1 MSTVHLPKHSL
12 MLPVSID
19 IVDNL
24 AKDPDIFL
32 GNQWKPK
39 QSPN

>member
-1 MSTVHLPKHSL
+1 

-39 QSPN
+39 QSPNRICLKFKANV